1 MREKE
6 IGCPVL
12 KKKRKGGIRVMDAA
26 RRNVSVLLINHR
38 VGSTCVHT
46 HTLEKKKKKKGRMN
60 YSSLR
65 M

>member
-46 HTLEKKKKKKGRMN
+46 HTHTRKEEEG
-60 YSSLR
+60 
-65 M
+65 